1 MGAKKGHQITKLI
14 LTHSILKLEAPDF
27 AWYSIYTKRKKRP
40 FISNLFLKYF
50 FRIFGKDF
58 KSLAQKMAELFSKVR
73 VWDTI
78 YLSIYLYVAD
88 YTVQT
93 LASIQVYE
101 FGQKASII

>member
-1 MGAKKGHQITKLI
+1 M
-14 LTHSILKLEAPDF
+14 F
-27 AWYSIYTKRKKRP
+27 
-40 FISNLFLKYF
+40 F
-50 FRIFGKDF
+50 FRIFGEDF
-58 KSLAQKMAELFSKVR
+58 KSLAQKMALLFSKVR